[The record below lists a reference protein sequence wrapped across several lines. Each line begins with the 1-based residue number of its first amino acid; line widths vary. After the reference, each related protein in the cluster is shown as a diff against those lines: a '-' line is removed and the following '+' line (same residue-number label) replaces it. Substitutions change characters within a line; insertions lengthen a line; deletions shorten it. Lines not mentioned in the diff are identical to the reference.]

1 MQDSRDIHQRGSKL
15 KATSFVKVRV
25 VEGAQLNSIME
36 QWRNQLASKLSLTL
50 LVTVLIAQIEP
61 R

>member
-1 MQDSRDIHQRGSKL
+1 MQDILDIHQRGSKL
-15 KATSFVKVRV
+15 KVTSFVKVRV